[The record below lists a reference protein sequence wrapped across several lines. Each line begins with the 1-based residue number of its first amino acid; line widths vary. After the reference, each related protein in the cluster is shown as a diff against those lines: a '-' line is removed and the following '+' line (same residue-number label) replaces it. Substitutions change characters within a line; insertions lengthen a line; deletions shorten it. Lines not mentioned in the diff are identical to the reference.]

1 VVIEAAGGVTIGD
14 FSEVGAGVT
23 IVASTHDHSFRSL
36 PWEEAPVRV
45 GSRCIIGTGAI
56 LVGPLNIGEGAVI
69 KPYSVVIRD
78 VLENTVVH
86 GVVQLMEIQ
95 E

>member
-1 VVIEAAGGVTIGD
+1 VIGE
-14 FSEVGAGVT
+14 GA
-23 IVASTHDHSFRSL
+23 L
-36 PWEEAPVRV
+36 
-45 GSRCIIGTGAI
+45 
-56 LVGPLNIGEGAVI
+56 LVGPLNVGDGAVI
-69 KPYSVVIRD
+69 KPHSVVIRD